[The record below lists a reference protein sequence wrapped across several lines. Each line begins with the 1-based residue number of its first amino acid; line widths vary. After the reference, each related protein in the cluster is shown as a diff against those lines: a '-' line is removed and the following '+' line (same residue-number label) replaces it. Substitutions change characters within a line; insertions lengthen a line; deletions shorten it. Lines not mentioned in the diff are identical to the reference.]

1 MRDIL
6 SEMSRSYI
14 KIYGPPVLRAIK
26 ALESVAVEMS
36 KSIELKFSNR
46 CIPYPGP
53 RHETLEWQ
61 RYIEG
66 LKQTYVECYEPVR
79 LISDAHEML
88 GDYDFFFEWS
98 DKPKIDQLMD
108 LVGKIDNALRGLGC
122 LYTITTK

>member
-1 MRDIL
+1 ML
-6 SEMSRSYI
+6 RSYI

-36 KSIELKFSNR
+36 KSVELRFSNR
-46 CIPYPGP
+46 CVPYPRPGQ
-53 RHETLEWQ
+53 ETFEWQ

-79 LISDAHEML
+79 LISEAHEML

-98 DKPKIDQLMD
+98 DKPKLGQLME
-108 LVGKIDNALRGLGC
+108 LIRKIDNALRDLGC
-122 LYTITTK
+122 YYTITTR